1 MAKVLS
7 IIFIIFFSI
16 AGICIYKW
24 IAIYLKIRK
33 MIPIK
38 CKVTDIRNIT
48 TFEENIY
55 DYHYVYKYN
64 GKEYKICDSL
74 LFNELWQ
81 KHIGDELK
89 MYIDEKDPTSF
100 VSPWQTYLYKL
111 YIIIILASLIIPFI
125 LSL

>member
-1 MAKVLS
+1 MAKTLS
-7 IIFIIFFSI
+7 VIFVIFFSV

-33 MIPIK
+33 MILIK
-38 CKVTDIRNIT
+38 CKVTDVRNIT
-48 TFEENIY
+48 TFEETIY
-55 DYHYVYKYN
+55 DYHYVFEYN

-74 LFNELWQ
+74 IFDEFWQ
-81 KHIGDELK
+81 KHIGDELN
-89 MYIDEKDPTSF
+89 MYIDEKSPNNF

-111 YIIIILASLIIPFI
+111 YIMIIIVSLIIPFI